1 MTPLKQGV
9 STSST
14 DTPAWKRRPE
24 RSTPWMLAIIVWV
37 ARHLG
42 RGSARVLLLPIVF
55 YFYLTSV
62 TARRASRQFL
72 GRALERPARAADV
85 LRNLYAF
92 AVCALDRVFLL
103 AGRHHMIHIERC
115 APEAVRNRIHDGGA
129 LLLTSHLGSF
139 DALRVFGVDKYDMRF
154 RIVMNRLHAPMI
166 TSVLESLN
174 PKLANEIIDSEG
186 GPALALALREALDQ
200 HCVIGMM
207 ADRLTDADPGIV
219 VPFMGKP
226 AHLPVTPW
234 RWAAVLG
241 APVLLCFGLYRG
253 GNLYELHFEL
263 FSEQRSPVPRAER
276 TAHVEACI
284 QRYATRLEHYA
295 RKAPYNWFN
304 FYDFWSDDATR
315 H

>member
-1 MTPLKQGV
+1 MTPLKREV
-9 STSST
+9 SPSGT
-14 DTPAWKRRPE
+14 DTPAWKRRSE

-42 RGSARVLLLPIVF
+42 RGSARALLLPIVG

-62 TARRASRQFL
+62 GARRASRQFL
-72 GRALERPARAADV
+72 SRALDRPARAADI

-92 AVCALDRVFLL
+92 AVCAVDRVFLL
-103 AGRHHMIHIERC
+103 AGRHHMIRIERY
-115 APEAVRNRIHDGGA
+115 APKAVMERAHAGGA
-129 LLLTSHLGSF
+129 LLLTAHLGSF
-139 DALRVFGVDKYDMRF
+139 DALRVFGVDKYDIRF
-154 RIVMNRLHAPMI
+154 RIVMDRQHAPMI
-166 TSVLESLN
+166 TSVLERLN
-174 PKLANEIIDSEG
+174 PKLADEIIDSSG
-186 GPALALALREALDQ
+186 GPALALVLREALDQ

-207 ADRLTDADPGIV
+207 ADRLTDADPGVV
-219 VPFMGKP
+219 VPFMGEP
-226 AHLPVTPW
+226 ARLPVTPW

-253 GNLYELHFEL
+253 GNLYELHFEE
-263 FSEQRSPVPRAER
+263 FSEQCNPVPRAQR

-284 QRYATRLEHYA
+284 RRYATRLEHYA